1 MDAKYLI
8 LGGGAAACIAL
19 GYLGLNF
26 SDEEEEE
33 GGENIKKVFDK
44 EDTKINK
51 NKNEVKREVE
61 EELEDKKINIKISSK
76 EESEEEKTGWGQFW
90 KDQYD
95 SNDSNDS
102 NNNQI
107 SAGDF
112 N

>member
-1 MDAKYLI
+1 MDSKYLI

-51 NKNEVKREVE
+51 DKNEVKREVE

-76 EESEEEKTGWGQFW
+76 EESEEGKTGWGQFW

-95 SNDSNDS
+95 SNDSN
-102 NNNQI
+102 NNQI